1 MKNASFLIAIF
12 AVLVISGALLIQKV
26 GKVTANS
33 YLAQI
38 NKAFNDIS
46 TYLENSAK
54 TTSKPQSQ
62 APLFK
67 SDPIPKVTIKN
78 LPQTTTKPPT
88 RSVQNSTTQAATP
101 KPMQKSCY
109 RFTVPHLD
117 GSSSNLCYSQSD
129 YSQLRTLFSQYSS
142 SKANYEFELRVAQ
155 MYEESKSD
163 FFQQSADEAKNKAME
178 YKDKMGQISLQ
189 MYNIESK
196 GW

>member
-46 TYLENSAK
+46 TYLENSTK

-62 APLFK
+62 APLFT
-67 SDPIPKVTIKN
+67 SDPIPIVTIKN
-78 LPQTTTKPPT
+78 LPQTTAKPPT
-88 RSVQNSTTQAATP
+88 RSVQNSTTHTVTP

-117 GSSSNLCYSQSD
+117 GSSSNLCYFQND

-142 SKANYEFELRVAQ
+142 AKANYEFELRVAQ

-163 FFQQSADEAKNKAME
+163 FFQKSADEAKNKAME